1 MMEVNFELINEGSP
15 NFKISRFLSSA
26 RDIHPI
32 YKVLV

>member
-1 MMEVNFELINEGSP
+1 MMEVNSELIHEGSP
-15 NFKISRFLSSA
+15 NFKIFRFLSSA